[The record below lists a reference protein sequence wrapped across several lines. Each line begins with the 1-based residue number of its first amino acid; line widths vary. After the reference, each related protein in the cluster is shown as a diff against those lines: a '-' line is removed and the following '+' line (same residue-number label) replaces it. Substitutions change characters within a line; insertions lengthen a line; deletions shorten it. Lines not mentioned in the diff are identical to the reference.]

1 MRGAERKRKRKLNK
15 KKGIKEKK
23 REVFVQEFD
32 TNVFQVSLECLEKK
46 TEIATG
52 DAEICKNCSGVF
64 SKFSKIV
71 IEAENQ
77 IWYCE
82 FCNHRNEVM
91 IDDEEIP
98 KND

>member
-1 MRGAERKRKRKLNK
+1 MRGAERKKKRKLNK
-15 KKGIKEKK
+15 KKGIKEK
-23 REVFVQEFD
+23 REVFLQEFD

-71 IEAENQ
+71 IEAEN
-77 IWYCE
+77 
-82 FCNHRNEVM
+82 
-91 IDDEEIP
+91 
-98 KND
+98 